1 MLYYVYE
8 LFQEIFFYNFFVF
21 NHPSYFARCFKEV
34 FLQRKSLNS
43 SDSIVTSQHSPSTNV
58 TSSTLDDDVT
68 GSEEE
73 EEVVVRVTEVS
84 FGKVRWSLTDRDGQ
98 LNIAQFEMNKFFYE
112 KVKYFLWYIVVLKS
126 DF

>member
-8 LFQEIFFYNFFVF
+8 LFQEIFFYKFLFLTTPLFF
-21 NHPSYFARCFKEV
+21 PRCFKEV

-112 KVKYFLWYIVVLKS
+112 KVKYFL
-126 DF
+126 